1 MHETRAWPRIA
12 FGALAASP
20 LLAGTGACGAGNR
33 SPSNATP
40 MTVATIPPAQP
51 APAYGAPPPGYPG
64 TYPTAPPP
72 PPAVPA
78 YGPQPAAAPA
88 YGAPAPYAS
97 PPAYSQPM
105 PALPAPA
112 GYPNGQPPSPPPAA
126 APPPAGSPSAGTSG
140 ALAPAD
146 PNSLQA
152 ILAGIQGA
160 LQGVLVVPG
169 SLPNDLVEAGLKAHA
184 IRAAPGMQPEGEQL
198 KQSLTEGQHAVTM
211 VTLQAGKC
219 YAIVGFSPPGSVKDL
234 DLNLLAPP
242 LYITLAGQ
250 DTTHDRTPSIGG
262 SPSPMCPVIAFPLQY
277 KLDVFARHGAGPVAV
292 QLYSKA
298 AK

>member
-12 FGALAASP
+12 FGALAASS
-20 LLAGTGACGAGNR
+20 LLAGPGACGAANR
-33 SPSNATP
+33 SSSNATP
-40 MTVATIPPAQP
+40 MAMATIPATQP

-64 TYPTAPPP
+64 TYPSAPPP
-72 PPAVPA
+72 PAAPA
-78 YGPQPAAAPA
+78 YGAPPAAAPA
-88 YGAPAPYAS
+88 YGSPAPYTA
-97 PPAYSQPM
+97 PPAYSQPL

-112 GYPNGQPPSPPPAA
+112 GYPNAQPPPPAA
-126 APPPAGSPSAGTSG
+126 APPAAGSASAGTSG
-140 ALAPAD
+140 ALPPAD

-160 LQGVLVVPG
+160 LQGVLVMPG

-184 IRAAPGMQPEGEQL
+184 LRVAPGMQPEGEQL
-198 KQSLTEGQHAVTM
+198 KQSLTEGQHAVMM

-262 SPSPMCPVIAFPLQY
+262 SPSPMCPVIALPLQY

-292 QLYSKA
+292 QLYSKVV
-298 AK
+298 K

>member
-12 FGALAASP
+12 FGALAGSS

-33 SPSNATP
+33 SSSNATP
-40 MTVATIPPAQP
+40 MAVATVPAAQP

-72 PPAVPA
+72 PAAPTYGPPPAAVPA
-78 YGPQPAAAPA
+78 YGPQPASIP
-88 YGAPAPYAS
+88 
-97 PPAYSQPM
+97 PPAYQPS
-105 PALPAPA
+105 PASPAPA
-112 GYPNGQPPSPPPAA
+112 GYPNAQPSPGAGA
-126 APPPAGSPSAGTSG
+126 PAGSASAGTPG

-169 SLPNDLVEAGLKAHA
+169 SLPNDLVEAGLKAQA
-184 IRAAPGMQPEGEQL
+184 IRVAPGMQPEGEQL

-250 DTTHDRTPSIGG
+250 DATHDRTPSIGG
-262 SPSPMCPVIAFPLQY
+262 SPSPMCPVIALPLQY